1 MNVSIGFVNRAL
13 PCALLVLVLGASSG
27 FAQPAQERDAVLAP
41 NRYILFLDDD
51 PVSARFAKRE
61 EWRTAA
67 AIAYR
72 QQVESRQRSVMQDLA
87 GRNITVAGAVSTVMN
102 AIFVVAP
109 PERLPELRSV
119 PGVIGVMPERRV
131 APSLNHATAL
141 ANAPAAWAQTAIG
154 GQANAGNGIKIGI
167 IDSGI
172 DQTHP
177 AFNDTGF
184 TLPAGAWPKCNA
196 ASDCSNYTNKKV
208 IVARSYVPMMAAGS
222 NPANPAAD
230 SNPDDFSARDHA
242 GHGTALAAAAAGV
255 QTGGG
260 TVAFSGM
267 APKAFLGSYKVFGS
281 PYVSAGAS
289 ESIVIAALEDAVN
302 DGMDIV
308 NTSLGAPAFAGAL
321 DDTACGN
328 TAGVPCDPLAKAF
341 ETAAEAGTVITT
353 SVGNSGADP
362 YQQLGENYPY
372 YNSITSPATAPS
384 AIGVGATVNS
394 HVMNPAVTVNAANA
408 PASLKGI
415 AAAMSDSYFF
425 PSYAGANT
433 GPLVDVATL
442 GSDGN
447 ACSALPAGSLKDQ
460 YALIQDGG
468 SCAGNYGKKATAAGN
483 AGAIGVVLYR
493 TSSSVAVNP
502 EGAENFVGPVVM
514 ISLSDGQALKAYI
527 DANPGASVTIDTA
540 GSEQTSASS
549 SSLSS
554 LVNTLASYSSFG
566 PTPDGAIKPDMVAT
580 GGYDYWRFPD
590 PYDSDVP
597 GPHGLYTAGQNYDPN
612 GDYFT
617 ASRYVAVDGT
627 SMAAALVAG
636 AAALVKQAHPTWTAA
651 AIKSALMNNSAQDV
665 MQDDNFHPVDVE
677 AIGAGR
683 LDANAAVTATVT
695 ASPSSLS
702 FGYLTPGAAL
712 PKPIAVTVTNKGTS
726 SVTLAVAA
734 TPGALSR
741 STTSSVTVTTN
752 QNSLTLAA
760 GASAT
765 LNVSLTGTVPA
776 AGEYS
781 GAVTLTSASA
791 AVSLSMPYMFLVGDG
806 SSPNVVPLYGTSYYG
821 AIGQDLGPIPV
832 QLVDSWGVPVA
843 GSTVTFTAT
852 PAGSVTFKPVP
863 GTPGGTGSSVTPFVP
878 SNCTPGTS
886 TASVTCTTNNRGMAW
901 IELVGGA
908 TPIGD
913 TSPATIHVVGGGQNI
928 QISVSL
934 VAAPVLQGSSGG
946 AAVTDAGA
954 YGSTIAPGS
963 YVSLFGSNLV
973 DPYYLTNP
981 SGDSADATFTS
992 GRLPLTW
999 DGVTV
1004 SFDAAAT
1011 SSLPAISVPGYV
1023 YFVSTGQVNVYAPW
1037 ELENY
1042 PSVQVKLTYAESIRS
1057 NVVTVPVSNYTPAFL
1072 MNGGPP
1078 ASYFVAD
1085 ARDNNTGAPIGT
1097 GNPATAGEV
1106 LQLYCNGLGP
1116 VSNQPASGDPAPN
1129 SPNLAQTA
1137 NAVTVSIGGK
1147 NAPVIFAGLTPPFV
1161 GLYLVDVTVPSGL
1174 ASGNQP
1180 ISVSVAGKTSP
1191 ASITAG
1197 GTTYNIVLPVK

>member
-1 MNVSIGFVNRAL
+1 MNMSIGFVSRAL
-13 PCALLVLVLGASSG
+13 PCAFLGLVLGASSG
-27 FAQPAQERDAVLAP
+27 FAQSAPKRDAILAP
-41 NRYILFLDDD
+41 NRYIVFLQDE

-72 QQVESRQRSVMQDLA
+72 QQVESRQGSVMVDLA
-87 GRNITVAGAVSTVMN
+87 GRNITVAGSVSTLLN

-131 APSLNHATAL
+131 APSLNTAVAL
-141 ANAPAAWAQTAIG
+141 AKAPAAWAQPLIN

-172 DQTHP
+172 DQSNP
-177 AFNDTGF
+177 AFDDTGF
-184 TLPAGAWPKCNA
+184 TPPPGTWPKCNA
-196 ASDCSNYTNKKV
+196 AGDCCPQPKGKACFTNNKV

-255 QTGGG
+255 QTSGG

-267 APKAFLGSYKVFGS
+267 APKAYLGSYKVFGS
-281 PYVSAGAS
+281 PYVSGGAS

-341 ETAAEAGTVITT
+341 ETAAEAGTVITA
-353 SVGNSGADP
+353 SVGNRGADP
-362 YQQLGENYPY
+362 HQQLGENYPY

-394 HVMNPAVTVNAANA
+394 HVMNPTVTVNAANA

-415 AAAMSDSYFF
+415 TAVMSDSYFF

-433 GPLVDVATL
+433 GPLIDVATL
-442 GSDGN
+442 PGSDGY

-468 SCAGNYGKKATAAGN
+468 SCAGNYGKEATAAGN

-493 TSSSVAVNP
+493 TSSSGAGNP

-514 ISLSDGQALKAYI
+514 ISLSAGQTLKAYV

-540 GSEQTSASS
+540 GSEATSASS
-549 SSLSS
+549 SSLSA
-554 LVNTLASYSSFG
+554 LVNSLASYSSFG

-580 GGYDYWRFPD
+580 GGYDYWQFPD
-590 PYDSDVP
+590 PYDTDVP
-597 GPHGLYTAGQNYDPN
+597 APHGLYTAGQNYDPN

-651 AIKSALMNNSAQDV
+651 AIKSALVNYSAQDV
-665 MQDDNFHPVDVE
+665 MQDDYFHPVDVE

-695 ASPSSLS
+695 AVSQGPTSSLS
-702 FGYLTPGAAL
+702 FGYLAPGAAL

-741 STTSSVTVTTN
+741 STTASVTVTTDR
-752 QNSLTLAA
+752 NSLTLAA

-781 GAVTLTSASA
+781 GAVTLTSASP

-821 AIGQDLGPIPV
+821 AVGQDVGPLPV

-863 GTPGGTGSSVTPFVP
+863 GTPG
-878 SNCTPGTS
+878 CTPSTS
-886 TASVTCTTNNRGMAW
+886 TSSVTCTTNNRGIAW
-901 IELVGGA
+901 IELVGGSS
-908 TPIGD
+908 PIGD
-913 TSPATIHVVGGGQNI
+913 TSPATVHVVGGGQNI

-946 AAVTDAGA
+946 GAVTDAA
-954 YGSTIAPGS
+954 VYGSTIAPGS

-981 SGDSADATFTS
+981 SGDSANATFS
-992 GRLPLTW
+992 NGHLPLTW

-1023 YFVSTGQVNVYAPW
+1023 YFVSSGQVNVYAPW

-1078 ASYFVAD
+1078 ASFFVAD
-1085 ARDNNTGAPIGT
+1085 ARDNNTGALIGT
-1097 GNPATAGEV
+1097 ANPATAGEV

-1137 NAVTVSIGGK
+1137 SAVTVSIGGK

-1191 ASITAG
+1191 ASIAAG